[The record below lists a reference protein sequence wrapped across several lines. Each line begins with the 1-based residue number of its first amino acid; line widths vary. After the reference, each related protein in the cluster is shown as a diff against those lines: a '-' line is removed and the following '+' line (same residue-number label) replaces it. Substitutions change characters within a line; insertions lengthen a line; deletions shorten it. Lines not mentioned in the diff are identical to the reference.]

1 MGGLV
6 DLEFN
11 SEPTIPVNL
20 VVQVKDHALY
30 LRILENDDTGY
41 SVLVSDHSGPYI

>member
-20 VVQVKDHALY
+20 AVQVKDHALY
-30 LRILENDDTGY
+30 LRILENDDTG
-41 SVLVSDHSGPYI
+41 